1 MSKTLTFRIDDAL
14 FENLSDVSSEMDRD
28 KTYIIKKAIEKYID
42 EYSDYQI
49 ALGRLKDKDDKIIS
63 MSEMEQKLE
72 D

>member
-1 MSKTLTFRIDDAL
+1 MSKTLTFRIDDIL
-14 FENLSDVSSEMDRD
+14 YKNLSDVSSELDRD

-63 MSEMEQKLE
+63 LSDMEKKFE

>member
-1 MSKTLTFRIDDAL
+1 MSKTLTLRIDD
-14 FENLSDVSSEMDRD
+14 NLDKKLKEVETDLDRD
-28 KTYIIKKAIEKYID
+28 RTYIVKKAIEKYID

-63 MSEMEQKLE
+63 FSDMEKKLE

>member
-1 MSKTLTFRIDDAL
+1 MSKTLTFRIDDDL
-14 FENLSDVSSEMDRD
+14 YKNLSNVSSELDRD
-28 KTYIIKKAIEKYID
+28 KTYIIKKAIEKYIE

-63 MSEMEQKLE
+63 LSDMEKKFE